1 MNKRKLIISTILTFL
16 ILVIGMLAYH
26 KLGSKKQPV
35 RKNFEQAKELREVE
49 VSQFLVENADNNIV
63 IDGRLNSY
71 QSVNLFSKVTGQLN
85 TSARAFKKGTYFKK
99 GELLFDIDQRE
110 AKYNLFALRSNLL
123 NQITQIMPDLK
134 LDYPQAFQNWKNYL
148 DKFDVESPV
157 KELPVITSDQEKYYV
172 ASKNIYNTYYSIKS
186 NEARLADYQIYAPFS
201 GVVTATNVFDGSM
214 ISPGLQLG
222 TLTSTGYYEL
232 EAPLSETQLQYVK
245 VGQQVELISELS
257 GKKWIGKVNRIS
269 STIDPATQSIP
280 LFIGVS
286 GSGLKEG
293 MYLKGNLK
301 GSSLK
306 QVAALPKD
314 IIVDQEYVYSVQ
326 DSTINQTKLE
336 VVSRDDEH
344 VYVAGLDQDKWI
356 VKSTTAGLYEG
367 QKVSPKRI

>member
-1 MNKRKLIISTILTFL
+1 MNKRKLLISTILTFL
-16 ILVIGMLAYH
+16 ILIIGMLIYH
-26 KLGSKKQPV
+26 KLGAEKEPV
-35 RKNFEQAKELREVE
+35 QKNFDKAKELREVE
-49 VSQFLVENADNNIV
+49 VTQYLVENADNNIV
-63 IDGRLNSY
+63 IDGRLISY
-71 QSVNLFSKVTGQLN
+71 QSVNLSSKVTGQLIN
-85 TSARAFKKGTYFKK
+85 SGKAFKKGTYYKK
-99 GELLFDIDQRE
+99 GELLFDVDQRE
-110 AKYNLFALRSNLL
+110 ARYNLFALRSNLL

-134 LDYPQAFQNWKNYL
+134 LDYPQAFQNWKKYL
-148 DKFDVESPV
+148 DDFDVESAV
-157 KELPVITSDQEKYYV
+157 KPLPTITSDQEKYYV
-172 ASKNIYNTYYSIKS
+172 ASKNIYNTYYSIKG
-186 NEARLADYQIYAPFS
+186 NEARLADYKIYAPFS
-201 GVVTATNVFDGSM
+201 GVVTATNVFEGSM

-222 TLTSTGYYEL
+222 TITSTGYYEL

-245 VGQQVELISELS
+245 VGQSVELLSELS

-306 QVAALPKD
+306 QVAVLPKG
-314 IIVDQEYVYSVQ
+314 IVVDQEYVYSVQ

-336 VVSRDDEH
+336 IISRDGDF
-344 VYVAGLDQDKWI
+344 VYVSGLDMDKWI

>member
-1 MNKRKLIISTILTFL
+1 MNIRKLIISGVLTLL
-16 ILVIGMLAYH
+16 ILMVGMLAYH
-26 KLGSKKQPV
+26 KLGTEKEPV
-35 RKNFEQAKELREVE
+35 KKNFEKGKELREVE
-49 VSQFLVENADNNIV
+49 VTQFLIENADNNIV

-71 QSVNLFSKVTGQLN
+71 QSVNLSSKVTGQLN
-85 TSARAFKKGTYFKK
+85 SSGRVFKKGAYFKK
-99 GELLFDIDQRE
+99 GELLFDVDQRE
-110 AKYNLFALRSNLL
+110 ARYNLYALRSNLL

-134 LDYPQAFQNWKNYL
+134 LDYPQAFQNWKTYL
-148 DKFDVESPV
+148 DNFDVESPV
-157 KELPVITSDQEKYYV
+157 VELPKITSDQEKYYV
-172 ASKNIYNTYYSIKS
+172 ASKNIYNTYYNIKS
-186 NEARLADYQIYAPFS
+186 NEARLSDYKIYAPFS
-201 GVVTATNVFDGSM
+201 GVVTAANVFEGSM

-232 EAPLSETQLQYVK
+232 EAPLSETQLKYVK
-245 VGQQVELISELS
+245 VGQQVELVSELS

-293 MYLKGNLK
+293 MYLKGSLK

-306 QVAALPKD
+306 QVAALPKN
-314 IIVDQEYVYSVQ
+314 IIVNQEYVYSVQ
-326 DSTINQTKLE
+326 DSTIGQTKLE
-336 VVSRDDEH
+336 IVSRDNEF
-344 VYVAGLDQDKWI
+344 VYVSGLDLDKWI

>member
-1 MNKRKLIISTILTFL
+1 MNKRKLIISAILTFL

-26 KLGSKKQPV
+26 KLGAEKEPV
-35 RKNFEQAKELREVE
+35 KKNFKQVKELREVE
-49 VSQFLVENADNNIV
+49 VTQFFIENADNNIV

-71 QSVNLFSKVTGQLN
+71 QSVNLSSKVTGQLN
-85 TSARAFKKGTYFKK
+85 NSGRAFKKGAFFKK

-110 AKYNLFALRSNLL
+110 ARYNLFALRSNLL
-123 NQITQIMPDLK
+123 NQVTQIMPDLK
-134 LDYPQAFQNWKNYL
+134 LDYPQAFQNWKTYL
-148 DKFDVESPV
+148 DDFDVESPV
-157 KELPVITSDQEKYYV
+157 KPLPKITGDQEKYYV

-186 NEARLADYQIYAPFS
+186 NEARLSDYKIYAPFS
-201 GVVTATNVFDGSM
+201 GVVTEANVFEGSM

-222 TLTSTGYYEL
+222 TITSTGYYEL
-232 EAPLSETQLQYVK
+232 EAPLSESQLQYIK
-245 VGQQVELISELS
+245 VGQKVELISDLT
-257 GKKWIGKVNRIS
+257 GKKWVGKVNRIS

-301 GSSLK
+301 GSALK

-314 IIVDQEYVYSVQ
+314 IVVDQEYVFAVQ
-326 DSTINQTKLE
+326 DSIINQTKLE
-336 VVSRDDEH
+336 IVSRDDNH
-344 VYVAGLDQDKWI
+344 VYVADLDQDKWI
-356 VKSTTAGLYEG
+356 VKSTTAGLYDG

>member
-1 MNKRKLIISTILTFL
+1 MNKRKLIISVILTFL
-16 ILVIGMLAYH
+16 ILVVGMLAYH
-26 KLGSKKQPV
+26 KLGSKKPPV

-49 VSQFLVENADNNIV
+49 VAQFLVENADNNIV

-71 QSVNLFSKVTGQLN
+71 QTVNLSSKVTGQLN
-85 TSARAFKKGTYFKK
+85 ASSKAFKKGAYFKK
-99 GELLFDIDQRE
+99 GELIFDIDQRE

-134 LDYPQAFQNWKNYL
+134 LDYPQAFQNWKKYL
-148 DKFDVESPV
+148 DEFDVESPV
-157 KELPVITSDQEKYYV
+157 KELPVITNDQEKYYV

-186 NEARLADYQIYAPFS
+186 NEARLSDYQIYAPFS
-201 GVVTATNVFDGSM
+201 GVVTATNVFEGSM

-245 VGQQVELISELS
+245 VGQQVELVSELS
-257 GKKWIGKVNRIS
+257 GKKWVGKVNRIS

-293 MYLKGNLK
+293 MYLKGNLR

-314 IIVDQEYVYSVQ
+314 IIVDQEYVYSVK

-336 VVSRDDEH
+336 IVSRDDEH

-356 VKSTTAGLYEG
+356 VRSTTSGLYEG